1 MDSFVSWSCN
11 VGWTGWLCN
20 EDLDECLAKP
30 CANNGLCLQ
39 TEEPGMYT
47 CECTDQYQGHNC
59 EQLKNR
65 TCEDKPCREDAQC
78 FNETSEYDN
87 GCPFQFNCL
96 HWYFKSQAYKKIVVL
111 YRVDN

>member
-1 MDSFVSWSCN
+1 MFNFSCN
-11 VGWTGWLCN
+11 CDVGWTGWLCD

-30 CANNGLCLQ
+30 CKNNGRCLQ

-47 CECTDQYQGHNC
+47 CECTDQYRGHNC

-78 FNETSEYDN
+78 FNETSEYDLM
-87 GCPFQFNCL
+87 GVLFNSTACIDIL
-96 HWYFKSQAYKKIVVL
+96 SRKHIK
-111 YRVDN
+111 